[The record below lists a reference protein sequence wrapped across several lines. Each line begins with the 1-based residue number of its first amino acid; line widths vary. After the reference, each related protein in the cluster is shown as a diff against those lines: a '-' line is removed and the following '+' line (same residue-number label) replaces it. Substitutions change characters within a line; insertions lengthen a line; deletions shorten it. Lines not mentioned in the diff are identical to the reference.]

1 MLSDIKKGE
10 AFITRDGRTV
20 ALRPFKKSDADEM
33 LRFANSI
40 VREKRKNRD
49 LGIAAFDKR
58 LTRAFERKFLDTT
71 IKGMRD
77 RQVVSVAAFSG
88 GNLVGECMMRRR
100 EPRDLSHTAL
110 LGIVIQDSYR
120 GVGLGEELMRRAL
133 LGARKIGVWLVELE
147 VISINHHAIR
157 LYEKMGFHRV
167 GVIPNKVQRDGRL
180 IDIVVMYADIRQTIN
195 PP

>member
-1 MLSDIKKGE
+1 MIERKKGE
-10 AFITRDGRTV
+10 EFVTRDGRAL
-20 ALRPFKKSDADEM
+20 ALRPFKKSDADAM

-40 VREKRKNRD
+40 VKEKRKNRD

-58 LTRAFERKFLDTT
+58 LTLSFERKFLDATV
-71 IKGMRD
+71 KGMND
-77 RQVVSVAAFSG
+77 GQVVSVAAFSG
-88 GNLVGECMMRRR
+88 RDLVGECMIRRR
-100 EPRDLSHTAL
+100 ELSDLSHTAL

-147 VISINHHAIR
+147 VISINHQAIR
-157 LYEKMGFHRV
+157 LYEKMGFRRV
-167 GVIPNKVQRDGRL
+167 GVVPNKVQRDGRL